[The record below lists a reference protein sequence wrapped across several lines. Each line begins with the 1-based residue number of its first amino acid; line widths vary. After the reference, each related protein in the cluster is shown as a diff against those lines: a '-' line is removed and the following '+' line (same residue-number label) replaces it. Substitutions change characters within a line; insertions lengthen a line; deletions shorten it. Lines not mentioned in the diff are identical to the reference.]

1 MRQFSVFCL
10 TVVVA
15 SSAAILC
22 ASPVTSPE
30 APPAPATEAPVTAA
44 DEDLGPGAVLQ
55 DYEEEYEDADAL
67 ADGDPEG
74 EDMEAAGALIF
85 RPLFA
90 YRRKMER
97 QARRRRERAH
107 RSYHHQPHY
116 SHGRHYYY

>member
-1 MRQFSVFCL
+1 MRQISVFCL

-15 SSAAILC
+15 SCAAILS

-30 APPAPATEAPVTAA
+30 TPPAPATEAPA
-44 DEDLGPGAVLQ
+44 EDLGPGALLQ
-55 DYEEEYEDADAL
+55 DYEEEYEDEDAL
-67 ADGDPEG
+67 ADGDREG

-97 QARRRRERAH
+97 QARRRRGRAH